1 MNRTYNILNILLY
14 IVAATGLIV
23 SALSCQ
29 REESVPAGDACTLT
43 YKVQLPLEF
52 DTKAATAYEGAVNQL
67 IYEVHHKNAEGNYA
81 KLYQQVAVITNG
93 SVELPVELVRGQD
106 YMVLFWAQVA
116 EKDVYHTEN
125 LSAVTLSDTY
135 TGVRSG
141 DFEAFFGNDHVT
153 DGTVSENG
161 GNIGLTRAVSQLNI
175 ATESLNN
182 KTISEMTVTVKG
194 ISKTFNVME
203 GECEDVDPDAAVS
216 YTSTDFQA
224 GSTNISSSFI
234 GFTPADT
241 TTRVNLNFSIITD
254 DGSTYT
260 HDVAGVPVKPNYK
273 SNITGN
279 FITADDENATL
290 VNTWAELTAAVGIPN
305 SIIDLGNKTIVPPSA
320 ESTLYLQWS
329 TKIKNGTL
337 GCNVSALNN
346 TITFSKVVF
355 EGKFGYTEG
364 TLSATRCTFKDKV
377 TIGGTSDTGTTISF
391 TNCDFNNIAPEISLS
406 ANYPLSNLKFSG
418 TTNLNTLTIKA
429 NRPKSE
435 IYPENITYL
444 ESLLDNNSFD
454 TIECICTDGTI
465 LIN

>member
-1 MNRTYNILNILLY
+1 M
-14 IVAATGLIV
+14 
-23 SALSCQ
+23 
-29 REESVPAGDACTLT
+29 
-43 YKVQLPLEF
+43 F
-52 DTKAATAYEGAVNQL
+52 
-67 IYEVHHKNAEGNYA
+67 
-81 KLYQQVAVITNG
+81 
-93 SVELPVELVRGQD
+93 
-106 YMVLFWAQVA
+106 LFWAQVA
-116 EKDVYHTEN
+116 ADEDVYDTEN

-175 ATESLNN
+175 ATESLND
-182 KTISEMTVTVKG
+182 KTVSKMTVTVKG

-234 GFTPADT
+234 GFTPTDT
-241 TTRVNLNFSIITD
+241 TTRVNLNISIMTD

-279 FITADDENATL
+279 FITADAENATI
-290 VNTWAELTAAVGIPN
+290 VNTWAELTAAVDIPN
-305 SIIDLGNKTIVPPSA
+305 SIIDLNNKTIAPTSA
-320 ESTLYLQWS
+320 GSTLNLLWK

-337 GCNVSALNN
+337 DCTVNALMNE
-346 TITFSKVVF
+346 ITFSKVVF
-355 EGKFGYTEG
+355 KGLLNYSMG
-364 TLSATRCTFKDKV
+364 TLSATKCTFENKV
-377 TIGGTSDTGTTISF
+377 NIGETSETKTKISF
-391 TNCDFNNIAPEISLS
+391 TNCDFSDIAPEISLS

-418 TTNLNTLTIKA
+418 TTNLSTLTINA

-435 IYPENITYL
+435 IYPENMTYL
-444 ESLLDNNSFD
+444 KSLLGNNSFD
-454 TIECICTDGTI
+454 TIECICTDETI
-465 LIN
+465 VIN